1 MTNFL
6 KSNLWNRRN
15 VLVSIV
21 TYFAFGLPSH
31 AMSVVQAEQLVNK
44 VIDEI
49 NKIIASG
56 KRDTAILRE
65 FEKLFEKYADMQR
78 ISKFVLGKDA
88 RKVNDRELARF
99 TSAFKIYISHK
110 YGKRFREF
118 LGGKIHITSS
128 ARRKKYFEVNA
139 EVQLRKQKPFDVK
152 FLVSDAAGKPLFF
165 TMIIEGIDL
174 ILLERSEIGSLLDR
188 NKGDIGDLIKDLE
201 NLIG

>member
-1 MTNFL
+1 
-6 KSNLWNRRN
+6 
-15 VLVSIV
+15 
-21 TYFAFGLPSH
+21 
-31 AMSVVQAEQLVNK
+31 
-44 VIDEI
+44 
-49 NKIIASG
+49 
-56 KRDTAILRE
+56 
-65 FEKLFEKYADMQR
+65 MQR